1 MSQRDHHVW
10 QSQTSGQIPHSG
22 QTPKANLS
30 RRKALKASLGAL
42 GSAALG
48 SLTYPRVAHGH
59 VPKHSVAPDSTK
71 IFGRASSDY
80 GFRSQFENH
89 IMRQQ
94 IPIGEEA
101 PTASWTPLHDARGI
115 ITPSSLH
122 FEVHHAGV
130 SVIDPAQ
137 HLLFI
142 HGLVERPLK
151 FTLNDLMRFP
161 AVNRIHFL
169 ECGGNS
175 LFEWGEPME
184 NVQQTHG
191 LLSGSEWTGVPLSI
205 LLQEVGLKPSASWI
219 IAEGADAA
227 RMNRSIPV
235 AKALDDAMVAYGQNG
250 EALRPEQGYP
260 MRLFLPGWEGNTS
273 IKWLHVLKVT
283 DQPYQ
288 TRMETS
294 QYTDLICREEDCT
307 AWQFTFVMDA
317 KSVIT
322 APSAQYSLAGPG
334 SVEIRGLAWSGHG
347 SVAKVEVSTNGGQTW
362 QVAELQPPVLPKAL
376 TVFRYPWKWS
386 GEETILQSRCTDE
399 TGNVQPTRSA
409 LLQARGTNASNHY
422 NAIQSWQVASDGSIQ
437 NVHVA

>member
-1 MSQRDHHVW
+1 MHV
-10 QSQTSGQIPHSG
+10 
-22 QTPKANLS
+22 S
-30 RRKALKASLGAL
+30 RRKALMASLGAL
-42 GSAALG
+42 GGAALG
-48 SLTYPRVAHGH
+48 SLTSPRLAQGH
-59 VPKHSVAPDSTK
+59 VPQHSVAPDPTK
-71 IFGRASSDY
+71 IFGRAASGY

-89 IMRQQ
+89 INRQQ

-122 FEVHHAGV
+122 YEVHHAGV
-130 SVIDPAQ
+130 PVIDPAQ
-137 HLLFI
+137 HVLFI

-151 FTLNDLMRFP
+151 LTLNDLMRFP

-175 LFEWGEPME
+175 LFEWSEPME
-184 NVQQTHG
+184 TVQQTHG
-191 LLSGSEWTGVPLSI
+191 LISGSEWTGVALST
-205 LLQEVGLKPSASWI
+205 LLQEVGLKPKAKWI
-219 IAEGADAA
+219 VAEGADAA
-227 RMNRSIPV
+227 RVNRSIPV
-235 AKALDDAMVAYGQNG
+235 EKALDDAMIAYGQNG

-283 DQPYQ
+283 DQAYQ

-294 QYTDLICREEDCT
+294 QYTDLTCREDACE

-322 APSAQYSLAGPG
+322 TPSPQHSLARPG
-334 SVEIRGLAWSGHG
+334 FVEIRGLAWSGHG
-347 SVAKVEVSTNGGQTW
+347 SVAKVEVSTDSGQTW
-362 QVAELQPPVLPKAL
+362 QTAELQSPVLPKSL
-376 TVFRYPWKWS
+376 TMFRHPWQWN

-409 LLQARGTNASNHY
+409 LLQARGTASTNHY
-422 NAIQSWQVASDGSIQ
+422 NAIQSWKIKNDGSIE
-437 NVHVA
+437 NIHVA